1 MIQST
6 QRVKDGLG
14 QIGNFVQR
22 LDIKDDYL
30 SSAITNATASVSR
43 LFDADMAME
52 QLNATK
58 GQIGGQVATSMLS
71 QLNSAPQN
79 ILSLFR

>member
-1 MIQST
+1 MANS
-6 QRVKDGLG
+6 K
-14 QIGNFVQR
+14 
-22 LDIKDDYL
+22 
-30 SSAITNATASVSR
+30 ASVSR

-58 GQIGGQVATSMLS
+58 GTIGAQAATAMLS

-79 ILSLFR
+79 ILQLFR

>member
-1 MIQST
+1 
-6 QRVKDGLG
+6 
-14 QIGNFVQR
+14 
-22 LDIKDDYL
+22 
-30 SSAITNATASVSR
+30 

-58 GQIGGQVATSMLS
+58 AQIGGQVATAMLS
-71 QLNSAPQN
+71 QLNSQPQQ